1 MSYARIEV
9 KRMRSPV
16 SFAVAFAVVLAFSTR
31 ANASPSPSPSPI
43 PSLGALTTG
52 NGFGFAVFDLKQS
65 KITEFLEHPYR
76 YLRPGATQMDLG
88 VERRNLAYDVY
99 FGVRAN
105 TTAAWLQ
112 APNVSAAN
120 YVAESGIIHSAGTV
134 GGVKAD
140 SYFFEPFGLSQNAMV
155 ALIHVTNNNASAV
168 TVDAFLNPNFH
179 MGSGT
184 GDSVG
189 ADGETITTTGMSSTE
204 TGAGG
209 GVMVYQPF
217 GFDKADCSG
226 TGYANVNAGMDLAGT
241 PTTCSNQTDIT
252 IDYQKSL
259 GSIAAGGDAWW
270 GAVITFAADGNSSN
284 ASGAVTTWIGG
295 RAPDKILADAQAE
308 WEAWRK
314 PPPSGLSADETRVW
328 RQSESVLRMA
338 QVLEPWTATPKQK
351 AYGMILASLPPGE
364 WHIGWVRD
372 AQFAIVAL
380 ARMGHLDEAKRG
392 LEFFLGAEA
401 NQYQTYAGVPYR
413 VSVVRYFGNGVEES
427 DWNADGPN
435 VEFDGWGLFLWAART
450 YVDRAGNGWLDG
462 MTPANERYYDVLA
475 DQVAA
480 PLHHNLEGTGLIG
493 QDTSIWESH
502 WNNRKHYAFTTLA
515 AARGLCDFAALAS
528 RRGDSANA
536 SKYQTDSSA
545 LGAGARAHLVD
556 SGNVLG
562 GSEEGIS
569 AGKYHDAA
577 PLWGLNWSL
586 YPTSD
591 AVWNATLDGLS
602 VLQVSSGGYK
612 RNDDALSSYD
622 SDEWVMVDLTASMVM
637 RKAGRAAAAD
647 SLVAWVT
654 AQAMAN
660 QQLIPELYNQTS
672 GSIPI
677 DAYSGAIPMVGFG
690 AAAYLLALL
699 DRSGASP
706 LDTACDTPFVGNPD
720 GGLPPGNDSGTAPE
734 GGDMSVRLND
744 AGQPI
749 DPIPDLSVTPRHATG
764 GCSCDVGG
772 RTSAPPI
779 AIFVG
784 LGFWISR
791 RRGRASRD
799 RDRAAG

>member
-9 KRMRSPV
+9 TRMRNWFP
-16 SFAVAFAVVLAFSTR
+16 FAFAIAFAFAAR
-31 ANASPSPSPSPI
+31 AEASPSPSPSPI

-65 KITEFLEHPYR
+65 KISEFLEHPYR
-76 YLRPGATQMDLG
+76 YLKPGATQMDLG

-112 APNVSAAN
+112 SPNVSAAS
-120 YVAESGIIHSAGTV
+120 YVAESNIIHSTGTV
-134 GGVKAD
+134 GGVQAD
-140 SYFFEPFGLSQNAMV
+140 SYFFEPFGLQSNAMV
-155 ALIHVTNNNASAV
+155 ALIHVTNTNGSAV

-179 MGSGT
+179 LGSGT
-184 GDSVG
+184 GDTVG
-189 ADGETITTTGMSSTE
+189 AENETITTTGMSSTE
-204 TGAGG
+204 TGPGG

-226 TGYANVNAGMDLAGT
+226 TGYANVVGAMDLAGT
-241 PTTCSNQTDIT
+241 PTSCTNMSDVT

-259 GSIAAGGDAWW
+259 GSIAAGADAWW
-270 GAVITFAADGNSSN
+270 GAVISFAADGNSSN
-284 ASGAVTTWIGG
+284 AATRATTWIAG
-295 RAPDKILADAQAE
+295 RTPDQILADAQAE
-308 WEAWRK
+308 FETWRK

-351 AYGMILASLPPGE
+351 AYGMILASLPPGQ
-364 WHIGWVRD
+364 WHVGWVRD

-380 ARMGHLDEAKRG
+380 ARMGHLDEARRG
-392 LEFFLGAEA
+392 LEFFLGAEG
-401 NQYQTYAGVPYR
+401 NQYQSYAGVPYR

-435 VEFDGWGLFLWAART
+435 IEFDGWGLFLWAVRT

-480 PLHHNLEGTGLIG
+480 PLHHNLEGTGLIAE
-493 QDTSIWESH
+493 DTSIWESH

-536 SKYQTDSSA
+536 SKYQTDASA
-545 LGAGARAHLVD
+545 LAAGARAHLVD
-556 SGNVLG
+556 GSNYLG
-562 GSEEGIS
+562 GSQEGIA

-577 PLWGLNWSL
+577 PLWGLEWSL
-586 YPTSD
+586 YPTTD
-591 AVWNATLDGLS
+591 AVWSATLDGLPT
-602 VLQVSSGGYK
+602 LQVSSGGYK
-612 RNDDALSSYD
+612 RNDDALSTYD

-637 RKAGRAAAAD
+637 RQAGRAAAAD
-647 SLVAWVT
+647 ALVAWVT

-660 QQLIPELYNQTS
+660 QQLVPELYNQTS
-672 GSIPI
+672 GAIPI

-690 AAAYLLALL
+690 AAAYVLALT
-699 DRSGASP
+699 DRAGASP
-706 LDTACDTPFVGNPD
+706 LDTACDTPFAGNPD
-720 GGLPPGNDSGTAPE
+720 GGLPPGNDSGMAPE
-734 GGDMSVRLND
+734 GGDLSVPLDD
-744 AGQPI
+744 AGRPI
-749 DPIPDLSVTPRHATG
+749 RPDLSMTPSVHHATG

-772 RTSAPPI
+772 GGSVAPLS
-779 AIFVG
+779 IFFV

-791 RRGRASRD
+791 RRGRASRG
-799 RDRAAG
+799 RGRAAG